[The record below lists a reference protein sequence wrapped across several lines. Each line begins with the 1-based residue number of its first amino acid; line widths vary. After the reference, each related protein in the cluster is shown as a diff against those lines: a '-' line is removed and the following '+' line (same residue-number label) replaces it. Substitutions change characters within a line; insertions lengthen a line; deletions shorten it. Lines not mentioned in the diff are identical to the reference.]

1 MSDNRKRNLLT
12 VAVEDYFQ
20 ATALKPLVQEK
31 QWEYL
36 ESRVELNTRRTL
48 DFLDQFGHKATF
60 FVLGWVAEKLPEL
73 VKEIS
78 DRGHEVASKGYF
90 PHRLQE
96 MSHKAF
102 REDVLRARD
111 ALEKAT
117 GLEVIG
123 HRIAKGH
130 LGSHDL
136 WALDTLT
143 ELGFAYDS
151 SVYPRFRSVARE
163 PWRRFPH
170 FHQYGDRELF
180 EIPLS
185 TWGIG
190 SMLIPVAGGNYM
202 RQLPPRLMK
211 KAFSHWVESYESP
224 FNMYFHVW
232 ELDPDLPR
240 ISSAGWLQ
248 RLRQYR
254 NLRRMPDILGHYL
267 RNHRFESI
275 ANFMRITPALST
287 ARPPEQRATKQI
299 VSILRIDK
307 LGTAHG
313 KDLDAVTM
321 IIPCFNEERV
331 LPYLAKVL
339 EDLRTSLGKRY
350 NLSFLFIDDGSTDGT
365 HQTIVEQFEHREDC
379 DVIRH
384 DSNLGIAA
392 TILTGI
398 KSAHTEIIC
407 SVDCDGSY
415 DPHQLEVMI
424 PLLKPDV
431 AMVTASPYHP
441 LGEAVGVQSWRLAL
455 SQGLSRIYR
464 CILTHKFSTYTSC
477 FRVYRKSAMQD
488 LKVRNQG
495 FLGVVEMFAILDAEG
510 ANLVECPAVL
520 EARILGQS
528 KMKTMRTILGHLRL
542 LSRVIVARVFRHR
555 RRSTP

>member
-1 MSDNRKRNLLT
+1 MSNDQKRNLLT
-12 VAVEDYFQ
+12 IAVEDYFQ
-20 ATALKPLVQEK
+20 ATALKPLVKEK

-73 VKEIS
+73 VKEIA

-96 MSHKAF
+96 MSRKAF
-102 REDVLRARD
+102 RQDVLRARD
-111 ALEKAT
+111 ALEKAS
-117 GLEVIG
+117 GLEVLG

-130 LGSHDL
+130 LSGNDL

-170 FHQYGDRELF
+170 YHHYGDRELL

-190 SMLIPVAGGNYM
+190 SMLFPVAGGNYM
-202 RQLPPRLMK
+202 RQLPPRLMQ
-211 KAFSHWVESYESP
+211 KAVAHWVESYESP

-254 NLRRMPDILGHYL
+254 NLRRMPGILGYYL
-267 RNHRFESI
+267 RTYKFESI
-275 ANFMRITPALST
+275 ATSLGLTPAPSS
-287 ARPPEQRATKQI
+287 ARPPDQRAPKRI
-299 VSILRIDK
+299 ASLLRVDK
-307 LGTAHG
+307 LGPERGA
-313 KDLDAVTM
+313 DLDAVTI

-350 NLSFLFIDDGSTDGT
+350 DLSFLFIDDGSTDGT
-365 HQTIVEQFEHREDC
+365 YQTIVEQFEHREDC
-379 DVIRH
+379 DIIRH

-392 TILTGI
+392 AILTGI

-407 SVDCDGSY
+407 SIDCDGSY
-415 DPHQLEVMI
+415 DPHQLEAMI
-424 PLLKPDV
+424 PMLKPDV

-464 CILTHKFSTYTSC
+464 RILTHKFSTYTSC

-495 FLGVVEMFAILDAEG
+495 FLGVVEIFTILDAEG

-528 KMKTMRTILGHLRL
+528 KMKTLRTILGHLRL
-542 LSRVIVARVFRHR
+542 VSRVIMGRIFRR
-555 RRSTP
+555 RHRSTP